1 MHKTNAMLLEIT
13 KETGLDQINE
23 ALKKINPGKLFNAK
37 KHCGKV
43 KWDVDGV
50 TYQKNLRDE
59 WK

>member
-1 MHKTNAMLLEIT
+1 MLIEIT
-13 KETGLDQINE
+13 RETGIAQINE

-43 KWDVDGV
+43 KWDVDGK